1 MAGCQGTLV
10 VHEDGTPIWC
20 SEELDGNTCTDD
32 AVDRHRALISCR
44 VAFRLGCPDCR
55 HDEPAGWA
63 RAAAGIAE
71 GQPLAAS
78 IRSRVTRAAFL
89 ASYMASSA

>member
-32 AVDRHRALISCR
+32 AFDRHRAFITCR

-55 HDEPAGWA
+55 HDELVGVGAVA
-63 RAAAGIAE
+63 RAAAGI
-71 GQPLAAS
+71 
-78 IRSRVTRAAFL
+78 V
-89 ASYMASSA
+89 